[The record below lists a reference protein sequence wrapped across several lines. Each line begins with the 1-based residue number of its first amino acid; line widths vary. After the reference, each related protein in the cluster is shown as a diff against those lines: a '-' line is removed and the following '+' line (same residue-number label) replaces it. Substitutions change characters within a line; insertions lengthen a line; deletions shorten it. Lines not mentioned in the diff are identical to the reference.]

1 MKNNSITSVKVD
13 KTLYDS
19 FKINN
24 VKKKFY
30 LQDLVN
36 RCMYLYIHDDKFR
49 QRIYEFTIPQLSLQ
63 SQTAILNITGSTPTK
78 EGI

>member
-30 LQDLVN
+30 LQEGSD
-36 RCMYLYIHDDKFR
+36 R
-49 QRIYEFTIPQLSLQ
+49 PLQ
-63 SQTAILNITGSTPTK
+63 SMAQVPYSRSVLC
-78 EGI
+78 